1 MKYIYT
7 LFISL
12 INLMLPKLKFE
23 KYYKKFYIEAHNI
36 YVRIKSEN
44 YSFIYR
50 SSDYDDLNMMFRENL
65 AFWESKSRKI
75 FSQLSKTSNVVFD
88 IGSYSG
94 IYTLLAAKSNDDVKT
109 YSFEPNPELFKV
121 LSKNIKI
128 NRLKNSKIE
137 ALAFD
142 ENEGVATLYINH
154 EINTS
159 VASLINNSNKGGSF
173 QVTKTTL
180 DSFVTREKITT
191 IDLMKIDVE
200 GYEINVLKGSLKSLT
215 DFQPIILMESLSKES
230 LLEQKSFLT
239 KFGYQT
245 PIQIQGD
252 GFDLNNWIWLAE
264 KDALKVKSVIDFS
277 VN

>member
-1 MKYIYT
+1 
-7 LFISL
+7 
-12 INLMLPKLKFE
+12 MLPKLKFE
-23 KYYKKFYIEAHNI
+23 KYYKKFYIEPHNI

-50 SSDYDDLNMMFRENL
+50 SSDYDDLNMMCRENL

-75 FSQLSKTSNVVFD
+75 FSQLSKTTNVVFD

-94 IYTLLAAKSNDDVKT
+94 IYTLLAAKSNNDVKT

-137 ALAFD
+137 TLALD

-154 EINTS
+154 ERFS
-159 VASLINNSNKGGSF
+159 SAASLKKNSNQGASF
-173 QVTKTTL
+173 QVKKTTL
-180 DSFVTREKITT
+180 DSFVASEKITT

-230 LLEQKSFLT
+230 LLEQKSYLT

-252 GFDLNNWIWLAE
+252 GFDLNNWLWFAE
-264 KDALKVKSVIDFS
+264 KDASKVKSVIDFPLI
-277 VN
+277 

>member
-1 MKYIYT
+1 
-7 LFISL
+7 
-12 INLMLPKLKFE
+12 MLPKLKFE
-23 KYYKKFYIEAHNI
+23 KYYKKFYIEPHNI

-50 SSDYDDLNMMFRENL
+50 SSDYDDLNMMCRENL

-94 IYTLLAAKSNDDVKT
+94 IYTLLAAKSNNNVKT
-109 YSFEPNPELFKV
+109 YSFEPNPELFII

-137 ALAFD
+137 TLALD

-154 EINTS
+154 ERFS
-159 VASLINNSNKGGSF
+159 SAASLKKNSNQGASF
-173 QVTKTTL
+173 QVKKTTL
-180 DSFVTREKITT
+180 DSFVNREKITN

-215 DFQPIILMESLSKES
+215 NFRPIILMESLSKDS
-230 LLEQKSFLT
+230 LLEQKNFLT
-239 KFGYQT
+239 KFGYQN

-252 GFDLNNWIWLAE
+252 GYDLNNWLWFAE
-264 KDALKVKSVIDFS
+264 KDTFRVKSVLDFPII
-277 VN
+277 

>member
-23 KYYKKFYIEAHNI
+23 KYYKKFYIEPHNI

-50 SSDYDDLNMMFRENL
+50 SSDYDDLNMMCRENL

-94 IYTLLAAKSNDDVKT
+94 IYTLLAAKSNRDVKT

-137 ALAFD
+137 ALALD
-142 ENEGVATLYINH
+142 ENEGIATLYINH

-159 VASLINNSNKGGSF
+159 VASLINNSNKGRSF
-173 QVTKTTL
+173 QVAKTTL
-180 DSFVTREKITT
+180 DSFVASEKITT

-230 LLEQKSFLT
+230 LLEQKSYLT

-252 GFDLNNWIWLAE
+252 GFDLNNWLWFAE
-264 KDALKVKSVIDFS
+264 KDALKVKSVIDFP
-277 VN
+277 VI

>member
-1 MKYIYT
+1 
-7 LFISL
+7 
-12 INLMLPKLKFE
+12 MLPKLKFE
-23 KYYKKFYIEAHNI
+23 KYYKKFYVAPHNI
-36 YVRIKSEN
+36 YVRITSEN

-50 SSDYDDLNMMFRENL
+50 SADYDDLNMMCRENL

-94 IYTLLAAKSNDDVKT
+94 IYTLLAAKSNNNVKT

-137 ALAFD
+137 ALALD

-173 QVTKTTL
+173 QVAKTTL

-230 LLEQKSFLT
+230 FLEQKSFLT
-239 KFGYQT
+239 KFGYQP

-252 GFDLNNWIWLAE
+252 GFDLNNWLWFTE
-264 KDALKVKSVIDFS
+264 KDALKVKSVIDFPLI
-277 VN
+277 